1 MAIEN
6 EIERFLSV
14 LRRSGLLPEGREE
27 AVLAELANQGVHPTD
42 ARSLAG
48 ELVRHTILTAWQAE
62 MLLQGKHRGFHLGPY
77 VILQTLGN
85 GSMGSVFLAQHVLMQ
100 RRCAI
105 KVLPSKSREDRDLL
119 DRFQLEARV
128 VAALDHPN
136 IVRAYDFNKDTSTG
150 SEVYYL
156 VMEYVEGQ
164 DLQRMV
170 TKEGPL
176 ECRHAADLI
185 RQAAVGLAHA
195 HEAGFVHR
203 DIKPANLLVD
213 GKGILKILDLGLARL
228 SRDSRFASPGGPL
241 LSGTPDYIA
250 PEQIGDSP
258 HLDGRAD
265 IYSLGL
271 TFYFLLVGRRPFIRN
286 TLSEILRAHQ
296 TEQPQPINETR
307 PDVPFELKS
316 IIETMTAKAP
326 EQRYKTAGNVA
337 AALQAWLGNSAGGQP
352 SRLSAIMSAVAR
364 SKQRG
369 TGDAADATPPVTAS
383 KDLELAPLE
392 ELPSQPTVAMKS
404 TAASTHRSRT
414 GEKDVQPGAG
424 SGRGRVAPEKPG
436 PVHATPPSHRS
447 NVAMHASVA
456 SLLEELPPKSDLLPP
471 PVDLA
476 TVPCKARLNRRQK
489 IVRAFRRSPRLWV
502 GVASLF
508 VAVVAAIVLV
518 LVLIMTSPFA
528 GH

>member
-1 MAIEN
+1 MAIGN
-6 EIERFLSV
+6 EIEGFLSI
-14 LRRSGLLPEGREE
+14 LRRSGLLPEGQEE

-42 ARSLAG
+42 ARSLA
-48 ELVRHTILTAWQAE
+48 EAFVRHKILTAWQAD

-85 GSMGSVFLAQHVLMQ
+85 GAMGSVFLAQHVVMQ

-105 KVLPSKSREDRDLL
+105 KVLPSRSREDRDLL
-119 DRFQLEARV
+119 NRFQLEARV

-136 IVRAYDFNKDTSTG
+136 IVRAYDFNKDISTG

-164 DLQRMV
+164 DLHRMIS
-170 TKEGPL
+170 KEGAL
-176 ECRHAADLI
+176 EYRHAADLI
-185 RQAAVGLAHA
+185 RQAAAGLAHA
-195 HEAGFVHR
+195 HAAGFVHR

-213 GKGILKILDLGLARL
+213 RKGILKILDLGLAKF
-228 SRDSRFASPGGPL
+228 SRGSRFASPGGPL
-241 LSGTPDYIA
+241 LCGTPDYIA
-250 PEQIGDSP
+250 PEQIRDSP

-265 IYSLGL
+265 IYSLGF
-271 TFYFLLVGRRPFIRN
+271 TFYFLLVGRRPFMKN
-286 TLSEILRAHQ
+286 TLSEILLAHQ
-296 TEQPQPINETR
+296 NEQPQPINETR

-326 EQRYKTAGNVA
+326 EQRYKTAGDVA
-337 AALQAWLGNSAGGQP
+337 EALQAWLGNSAGGQP

-369 TGDAADATPPVTAS
+369 TGDAADAAPPLTANT
-383 KDLELAPLE
+383 DLELAPLE
-392 ELPSQPTVAMKS
+392 ELPSDPTVAMKS

-414 GEKDVQPGAG
+414 GEKDVQPGADRE
-424 SGRGRVAPEKPG
+424 RGRLAPEKSG
-436 PVHATPPSHRS
+436 PVHATPPSHPRD
-447 NVAMHASVA
+447 VAMPTPLAA
-456 SLLEELPPKSDLLPP
+456 LLEELPPEPDLLPP

-476 TVPCKARLNRRQK
+476 TIPGIARLNRRQK
-489 IVRAFRRSPRLWV
+489 IVRAFRSSPRLWV
-502 GVASLF
+502 GVAGLF

-518 LVLIMTSPFA
+518 LVLITTSPFT